1 VTGSDRSTPF
11 PLRRAL
17 VVAVA
22 LAIAALTISVAA
34 RVGTLLPGG
43 AAAATTS
50 PPPNVTGTTPA
61 TPGPSA
67 TVTEPPPTDAPPTA
81 IPTPALLPA
90 PLTGLPVTPEAAG
103 HHAIA
108 VMIDDHA
115 LARPQSGFNAASVVW
130 HAPAE
135 GGIPRYMLIFQDTI
149 PAEVGPVR
157 SARQY
162 YVEWAAEWNA
172 MYVHSGGSPQ
182 AIQTLSAKGSG
193 QWVYNADEFRW
204 GGRYLWRVTDRIPPH
219 TVYTDGEHLRR
230 LAERLGARDEPMA
243 PVWTFGPD
251 IDPRLRPDG
260 GTINVRYPYE
270 TITYRYDAVTNTY
283 PRYLNG
289 SKKPQVD
296 DADGQVVAPKNVVII
311 RMAFGALNDGHPNK
325 HRLEARDVGEGQA
338 WVATNGR
345 TIKARWSKASRTAPT
360 LLVDRDGNPI
370 TLTAGQTFIQ
380 VIPTTYSYEIKDRTP
395 PPFIV
400 PMRVPSD

>member
-1 VTGSDRSTPF
+1 MTGSDRAAPF

-17 VVAVA
+17 VGALA
-22 LAIAALTISVAA
+22 LAIAALAIAAAA

-43 AAAATTS
+43 AAAATAS
-50 PPPNVTGTTPA
+50 PHPSVAMTPPA
-61 TPGPSA
+61 SIDPSA
-67 TVTEPPPTDAPPTA
+67 SATEPPATEAPPTP
-81 IPTPALLPA
+81 IPTPALVPA

-103 HHAIA
+103 RHPIA

-162 YVEWAAEWNA
+162 YVEWASEWNA

-204 GGRYLWRVTDRIPPH
+204 GGRYLWRVTDRVPPH
-219 TVYTDGEHLRR
+219 TVYTDGSRLRE
-230 LAERLGARDEPMA
+230 LADRLGARDEPLEPA
-243 PVWTFGPD
+243 WTFGRD
-251 IDPRLRPDG
+251 IDPRLRPDR
-260 GTINVRYPYE
+260 GTITVRYPYE
-270 TITYRYDAVTNTY
+270 TITYRYDAVTNSY
-283 PRYLNG
+283 LRYLNG

-311 RMAFGALNDGHPNK
+311 RMVFGALDDGHPNK

-380 VIPTTYSYEIKDRTP
+380 VIPTSYAYEIKDGTP
-395 PPFIV
+395 PRFIV
-400 PMRVPSD
+400 PRQVPSD